1 MTVIPRVIIA
11 EAIMKISPTGQ
22 ANYPWLEILGFD
34 LTSPTIEK
42 DIGLPEGFEGVVN
55 HFFLVFTLLGDFL

>member
-1 MTVIPRVIIA
+1 
-11 EAIMKISPTGQ
+11 MKIFPTGQ
-22 ANYPWLEILGFD
+22 ANYPWLEIWGFD
-34 LTSPTIEK
+34 LTSPTIAK